1 VTNEE
6 LEKYIR
12 EALRQL
18 AYHDPAIRPPDI
30 SYILPAAGK
39 QRIAGRWEG
48 CARHTIGKGT
58 LLAHPIEREQSIV
71 IEHDTSAIIALHVTF
86 ERSGDAQFSGDGE
99 LDIDLSQLD
108 IEDVNSVYVDI
119 QGERLH
125 DGRYVFEAQDIEDAS
140 CRMLVTATLSEDGQ
154 SLSGT
159 YQAVGL
165 LTKEAVTG
173 EFYLKKA
180 RGLREDCEVITVE
193 PMHKIVDL
201 IRGASDSILVTHFA
215 TEIPPEDYIE
225 AMLER
230 LRDDIR
236 ITRIVAKHPCVPK
249 EVYSW
254 LNRFRRADATM
265 LPYYREYQYLG
276 IPLPFDIM
284 VIDDEVAVQG
294 FDNYPEASTYNLVI
308 CHNDTHIARHF
319 RATIEALKS
328 NQCQLTQHFY
338 E

>member
-6 LEKYIR
+6 LEIYIR

-18 AYHDPAIRPPDI
+18 AYQDPAVRPQDI
-30 SYILPAAGK
+30 SYILPATGA

-48 CARHTIGKGT
+48 YARHTIPKGT
-58 LLAHPIEREQSIV
+58 LLAHPEEREGNIIV
-71 IEHDTSAIIALHVTF
+71 DHDTSGVIALRVTF
-86 ERSGDAQFSGDGE
+86 ERSGNAQFSGDAE

-108 IEDVNSVYVDI
+108 IEVVKSVYVDI

-140 CRMLVTATLSEDGQ
+140 SRMHVTATLSEDGQ
-154 SLSGT
+154 TLSGT
-159 YQAVGL
+159 YQAIGL

-173 EFYLKKA
+173 EFSLKRL
-180 RGLREDCEVITVE
+180 RGLREGYEVITVD
-193 PMHKIVDL
+193 PMRKIVEL
-201 IRGASDSILVTHFA
+201 IRGATEFILVTHFT
-215 TEIPPEDYIE
+215 TEIPPEDYID

-236 ITRIVAKHPCVPK
+236 ISRIVAKLPGVPK

-254 LNRFRRADATM
+254 LNRFRRGDATT
-265 LPYYREYQYLG
+265 LPYYREFQYSG
-276 IPLPFDIM
+276 VPLPFDIM

-294 FDNYPEASTYNLVI
+294 FANYPEASTYSLVI
-308 CHNDTHIARHF
+308 CHNDSRIARSF
-319 RATIEALKS
+319 RATIEAFKS
-328 NQCQLTQHFY
+328 THDQLTHHY
-338 E
+338 YD